1 MTGVWISVGM
11 VGDIS
16 VVVFNDVGSAVF
28 SGANCSQEQRVF
40 MSLSLNEGAE
50 CWRELLDLLL
60 PFWPFLFCC
69 WVLSI
74 SLVWSVVLKTSNVL
88 HLNESAH

>member
-1 MTGVWISVGM
+1 M

-40 MSLSLNEGAE
+40 MSLSLNAGAE
-50 CWRELLDLLL
+50 C
-60 PFWPFLFCC
+60 
-69 WVLSI
+69 
-74 SLVWSVVLKTSNVL
+74 
-88 HLNESAH
+88 